1 MKCCRPPSFS
11 STIMGRSRA
20 DHGQIMGRSWADHGR
35 SIHAEKSWK
44 FQLFPIPFFPKNY
57 ENLRFSHSVW
67 TKRLVI
73 LADPAHVFF
82 GKKRLY
88 FWSNINFTHWNR
100 LFSQQ
105 WLILHVETGM
115 FCKDLLDSAR
125 SVVFG
130 RTTMTS
136 QLKRWRIRYLGQWR
150 VRRRKTARV
159 TRQCDAR
166 PSWAAASFVR
176 VCSRTIPRNWRR
188 RGTPRCCS
196 IHGLITCA
204 MSTIQKWWIRSV
216 PCWTNPR
223 TTP

>member
-1 MKCCRPPSFS
+1 
-11 STIMGRSRA
+11 
-20 DHGQIMGRSWADHGR
+20 MGRSWADHGQTMGDR
-35 SIHAEKSWK
+35 FMQKNPENFSFFRYRFFAEKLWK
-44 FQLFPIPFFPKNY
+44 FAIFPLGVNKA
-57 ENLRFSHSVW
+57 FSYFCRPR
-67 TKRLVI
+67 TCFL
-73 LADPAHVFF
+73 
-82 GKKRLY
+82 GEKRLY
-88 FWSNINFTHWNR
+88 FGSNINFTPRNR

-150 VRRRKTARV
+150 VRRRKAARV

-166 PSWAAASFVR
+166 PSWAAASFIR
-176 VCSRTIPRNWRR
+176 VCSRTISRNWRR

-204 MSTIQKWWIRSV
+204 MSTMQKWWIRSV

>member
-1 MKCCRPPSFS
+1 MFFLGKTPLFLIEYQFYTLES
-11 STIMGRSRA
+11 S
-20 DHGQIMGRSWADHGR
+20 
-35 SIHAEKSWK
+35 
-44 FQLFPIPFFPKNY
+44 
-57 ENLRFSHSVW
+57 
-67 TKRLVI
+67 
-73 LADPAHVFF
+73 VFTTMTH
-82 GKKRLY
+82 
-88 FWSNINFTHWNR
+88 FTRWNR
-100 LFSQQ
+100 YVLQ
-105 WLILHVETGM
+105 
-115 FCKDLLDSAR
+115 KDLLDSAR

-166 PSWAAASFVR
+166 PSWAAASFIR
-176 VCSRTIPRNWRR
+176 GCSRTISRNWRR
-188 RGTPRCCS
+188 RGTPRCCP

-216 PCWTNPR
+216 PCWTDPR

>member
-1 MKCCRPPSFS
+1 MQKNPENFSFFWSRFFAENFWKFAIFLLGVNKAFSYSCRPRTCFF
-11 STIMGRSRA
+11 
-20 DHGQIMGRSWADHGR
+20 
-35 SIHAEKSWK
+35 WK
-44 FQLFPIPFFPKNY
+44 N
-57 ENLRFSHSVW
+57 
-67 TKRLVI
+67 
-73 LADPAHVFF
+73 
-82 GKKRLY
+82 RLY

-105 WLILHVETGM
+105 WLILHVEAGM

-166 PSWAAASFVR
+166 PSWAAASFIR
-176 VCSRTIPRNWRR
+176 VCSRTIPRNWRG
-188 RGTPRCCS
+188 RGTPRCCA

-204 MSTIQKWWIRSV
+204 MSTMQKWWIRSV
-216 PCWTNPR
+216 PCWRTPR